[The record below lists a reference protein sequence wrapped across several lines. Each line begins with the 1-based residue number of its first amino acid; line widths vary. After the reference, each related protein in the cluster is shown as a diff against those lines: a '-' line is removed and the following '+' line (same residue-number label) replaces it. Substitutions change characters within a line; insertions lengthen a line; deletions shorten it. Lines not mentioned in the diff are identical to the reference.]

1 MVDRIF
7 AQEGPIAIR
16 IRQVATGDR
25 PAVARMS
32 HGEYVW
38 LAVDTESVVDGLL

>member
-1 MVDRIF
+1 M
-7 AQEGPIAIR
+7 AIR

-32 HGEYVW
+32 HGKYVW